1 MTTTKSYEILNTSW
15 EDPTPEQPRKYP
27 AILSVIQFLFGTIG
41 RISPKTA
48 GKVAY
53 KLFSTPTSRARHKA
67 SDEILETAQLFE
79 FMYGRQILK
88 GYEWGKGDKTILLVH
103 GWESRGTGL
112 RTFVPKLVRAGYR
125 VVAFDGPAHG
135 NSSGKQTNLPH
146 FAGAVA
152 AAIHHLGEVYGII
165 THSFGGATTAFAMA
179 HIDSN
184 ISVKKL
190 VFIAVPSKLESVL
203 RTATKQLNLPSNA
216 ANAFVDIIQKK
227 LNGIP
232 MAETDVAKIG
242 QKVKAKDVLLVYD
255 KTDPIIRFDNAEA
268 IFNSWNNANL
278 LATEGHGH
286 YRIMKNPDV
295 IDRVCWFV
303 NG

>member
-1 MTTTKSYEILNTSW
+1 MITTKSYEILNTSW
-15 EDPTPEQPRKYP
+15 VDPTPEQPRSYP

-41 RISPKTA
+41 RIFPKIA
-48 GKVAY
+48 GRLAY
-53 KLFSTPTSRARHKA
+53 KLFSTPRGRARHKA
-67 SDEILETAQLFE
+67 SDEILETAHLFE

-88 GYEWGKGDKTILLVH
+88 GYEWGKGEKTILLVH

-112 RTFVPKLVRAGYR
+112 RTFVPKLVHAGYR

-135 NSSGKQTNLPH
+135 DSSGKQTNLPH

-152 AAIHHLGEVYGII
+152 AIIHHIGEVHGII

-179 HIDSN
+179 HLDPN
-184 ISVKKL
+184 IAVKKL
-190 VFIAVPSKLESVL
+190 VFIAVPSRLESVL
-203 RTATKQLNLPSNA
+203 STATNQLNLSPNA
-216 ANAFVDIIQKK
+216 TNAFVDILKIK

-232 MAETDVAKIG
+232 ISATNLAKISG
-242 QKVKAKDVLLVYD
+242 KVKAEDVLLVYD
-255 KTDPIIRFDNAEA
+255 KTDPIIKFDNAEA
-268 IFNSWNNANL
+268 IFNGWNNANL

-295 IDRVCWFV
+295 VDRVCWFI

>member
-15 EDPTPEQPRKYP
+15 VDPTPEQPQSYP
-27 AILSVIQFLFGTIG
+27 AILSLIQFLFGTIG
-41 RISPKTA
+41 RIFPKIA
-48 GKVAY
+48 AKIAY
-53 KLFSTPTSRARHKA
+53 KLFSTPRGRARHKA
-67 SDEILETAQLFE
+67 SDEILETAHLFE

-112 RTFVPKLVRAGYR
+112 RTFVPKLVHAGYR

-135 NSSGKQTNLPH
+135 DSSGKQTNLPH

-152 AAIHHLGEVYGII
+152 AAIHHIGEVHGII
-165 THSFGGATTAFAMA
+165 AHSFGGATTAFAMA
-179 HIDSN
+179 HLDPN
-184 ISVKKL
+184 ISIEKL
-190 VFIAVPSKLESVL
+190 VFIAVPSRLESVL
-203 RTATKQLNLPSNA
+203 RTAKKQLNLPP
-216 ANAFVDIIQKK
+216 NAFNVFLKIIEKK
-227 LNGIP
+227 LNGVP
-232 MAETDVAKIG
+232 MKETNVAEIG
-242 QKVKAKDVLLVYD
+242 QKVKVEDVLLIYD
-255 KTDPIIRFDNAEA
+255 KSDPIIKFDNAEA
-268 IFNSWNNANL
+268 IFNSWDNANL

-295 IDRVCWFV
+295 VDRVCWFV